1 MRKRKQPVPKDWYK
15 SREALCLFILLGLI
29 ALALSAG
36 LFLLIIR
43 HPFSALIAA
52 GGAAA
57 AAAAGYGIYR
67 IADGLKWKRDL
78 KRFDK
83 VKEALKTIKEEK

>member
-1 MRKRKQPVPKDWYK
+1 MRKRRQPVPKDWYK
-15 SREALCLFILLGLI
+15 SREALCLFILLGLT
-29 ALALSAG
+29 ALALIAG
-36 LFLLIIR
+36 LVLLIIR
-43 HPFSALIAA
+43 YPFPALIAA

-57 AAAAGYGIYR
+57 VAAAGYGIYR
-67 IADGLKWKRDL
+67 IADSVKWKRDL